1 MLGCDLIRPTPAPHY
16 LVHCPVTSV
25 FMADWISFSLCLL
38 ACHVAFT
45 LTDALNFLSTR
56 IFSSV
61 GTGKN
66 LERDSI
72 VAKRCTPYRRFFK
85 FQILLMSTRM
95 GYVDTSFIWS
105 FVIRL
110 CSCSCCWWQCVTI
123 CTYIRLFQIF
133 RSYCRKTC
141 FCFWSGDHLGTI

>member
-1 MLGCDLIRPTPAPHY
+1 
-16 LVHCPVTSV
+16 
-25 FMADWISFSLCLL
+25 MADWISFSLCLL

-61 GTGKN
+61 ETGKN

-85 FQILLMSTRM
+85 FNMKKQSHLTFEAR
-95 GYVDTSFIWS
+95 
-105 FVIRL
+105 
-110 CSCSCCWWQCVTI
+110 
-123 CTYIRLFQIF
+123 IF
-133 RSYCRKTC
+133 EGHPSLTTTAKV
-141 FCFWSGDHLGTI
+141 